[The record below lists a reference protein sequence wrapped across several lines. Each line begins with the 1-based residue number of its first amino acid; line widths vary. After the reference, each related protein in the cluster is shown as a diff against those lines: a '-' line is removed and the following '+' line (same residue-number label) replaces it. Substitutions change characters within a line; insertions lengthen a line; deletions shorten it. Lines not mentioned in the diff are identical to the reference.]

1 MTTILRC
8 LRVPSFVLLAAAG
21 AFSLVAQAADGPQRK
36 PGLWEVEST
45 VHGNGL
51 PDASAQMQE
60 SMAKM
65 SPQQRAMV
73 EEMMKKHG
81 VAMGGPGH
89 PHSFRYC
96 LSPEQA
102 AREAVPQAQPDA
114 DTHCTRQLDKTSATE
129 AKFSF
134 SCQRKDGS
142 TVKGEGRAYDLS
154 PESYAM
160 SLHMTMQRNGQPM
173 ELQTEQKG
181 HWVGANCQGLKP
193 LGQ

>member
-1 MTTILRC
+1 MTTLRC
-8 LRVPSFVLLAAAG
+8 FRVPSFVLLAAAG
-21 AFSLVAQAADGPQRK
+21 AAVSLPAQAAGAPQRK
-36 PGLWEVEST
+36 PGLWEVETT
-45 VHGNGL
+45 VHGSGM

-81 VAMGGPGH
+81 VASGSPGH

-114 DTHCTRQLDKTSATE
+114 DTQCTHQLDKTSATE
-129 AKFSF
+129 ANFSF

-142 TVKGEGRAYDLS
+142 TVKGDGHAYDLT

-160 SLHMTMQRNGQPM
+160 SLHMTMQRKGQPM
-173 ELQTEQKG
+173 EMQTEQKG
-181 HWVGANCQGLKP
+181 HWIGADCQGLKP
-193 LGQ
+193 LGH